1 MSQLILSLSTWLHDL
16 ATIVFIGHHLLLALF
31 YLPAIAAVDGGGAAL
46 SVISKRSRLWMYLS
60 LLVFLVTGT
69 YLTLVD
75 PNYLGLGNFGNAW
88 GVLMLV
94 KHLVILVMVGLGL
107 WFNAFMR
114 VGPRMSAN
122 TGVQQAIASFRSYTR
137 WMAICGVV
145 VLLLTALAQ
154 FQ

>member
-1 MSQLILSLSTWLHDL
+1 MSQFILSLSTWLHDL

-31 YLPAIAAVDGGGAAL
+31 YMPALSGMEAEGAAL
-46 SVISKRSRLWMYLS
+46 SAVSKRSRVWMYAS
-60 LLVFLVTGT
+60 LIVFLITGT
-69 YLTLVD
+69 YLTFVD

-94 KHLVILVMVGLGL
+94 KHLLILVMVGMGF

-114 VGPRMSAN
+114 VGPRMISN
-122 TGVQQAIASFRSYTR
+122 TGAGQAIASFGSYAR

-145 VLLLTALAQ
+145 VLFLTALAQ